1 MGKRIV
7 SLNGSSLTIK
17 DVIDAGE
24 GSVVFE
30 IDESAVIAM
39 TESRSAVKRILEKG
53 EVVYGINTGFGAL
66 SRVTIERD
74 QLEELQYNLIRSHA
88 CGVGDTMEPE
98 HVLMMMAIR
107 ANTLCIGH
115 SGCRPDVV
123 ELLVRMVNE
132 GIAPVVPRIGSL
144 GASGDLAPLSHMA
157 LGMIGEGDC
166 NVRDGDIWA
175 EPQTSVSALENAGL
189 MPLVLQAKEGLS
201 LINGTSQMCA
211 YLSICITNMEHLIF
225 AADASTACS
234 VEAIFGS
241 HTPFDS
247 RVHNARPQRG
257 QSISAARISSL
268 LMDSDINKSH
278 INCERVQDAY
288 SFRCAPQVH
297 GPVIDLLAESRRML
311 QIELNSATDNPL
323 IFTNGSKDDVISG
336 GNFHGQNLS
345 LAADALALACHE
357 LASIS
362 ERRINHV
369 MDPQWTGQNAF
380 LANIEGLES
389 GLMIVQYV
397 AAALI
402 SELHLL
408 SNPVSIS
415 NVPVSLGKEDHV
427 SMGATSTFRSMQSSV
442 LLAQVLANEFVC
454 SSEALRRTE
463 LDAGLGVRATTAWV
477 NSQVPALTSDRAMS
491 KECMKLA
498 QALLSGGLSETL
510 GE

>member
-1 MGKRIV
+1 MGKRTV
-7 SLNGSSLTIK
+7 SLNGSSLSIK
-17 DVIDAGE
+17 DVLDAGE
-24 GSVVFE
+24 GSAVFE

-66 SRVTIERD
+66 SSVTIEHD
-74 QLEELQYNLIRSHA
+74 QLEQLQYNLIRSHA
-88 CGVGDTMEPE
+88 CGVGDAMESE
-98 HVLMMMAIR
+98 HVLMMMVIR

-115 SGCRPDVV
+115 SGCRPEVV
-123 ELLVRMVNE
+123 ELLVQMVNE
-132 GIAPVVPRIGSL
+132 GIAPIVPRIGSL

-166 NVRDGDIWA
+166 HVRHGDIWA
-175 EPQTSVSALENAGL
+175 EPQTSASALEQAGIV
-189 MPLVLQAKEGLS
+189 PLILQAKEGLS

-211 YLSICITNMEHLIF
+211 YLSICMMNMDHLVF
-225 AADASTACS
+225 AADASAACS
-234 VEAIFGS
+234 VEAIYGS

-247 RVHNARPQRG
+247 RVHSARPQRG

-268 LMDSDINKSH
+268 LMGSKINESH
-278 INCERVQDAY
+278 IDCGRVQDAY

-311 QIELNSATDNPL
+311 EIEINSATDNPL

-345 LAADALALACHE
+345 LAADALALSCHE

-380 LANIEGLES
+380 LTNIEGLES
-389 GLMIVQYV
+389 GLMIIQYV

-427 SMGATSTFRSMQSSV
+427 SMGATSTFRSMQSTV
-442 LLAQVLANEFVC
+442 LLAQVIANELIC
-454 SSEALRRTE
+454 SNEALRRTD
-463 LDAGLGVRATTAWV
+463 LDAGLGVRTTTEWV
-477 NSQVPALTSDRAMS
+477 SSQVPALTSDRAMS
-491 KECMKLA
+491 EECMNLA
-498 QALLSGGLSETL
+498 QALLLGGLSEAL